1 MARVAGAV
9 QLLMILLASHDSRI
23 SLLELKCFTL
33 DYRPHPVA
41 VYNRGSVK
49 GLHIHVII
57 IFTKLLLS
65 GGSIQALLVVL

>member
-9 QLLMILLASHDSRI
+9 QLLMILLASRI

-33 DYRPHPVA
+33 DCPPHPVA